1 MWKLYLKNE
10 RGLAALVAMLL
21 VGMLTLIGLAALSTS
36 DDEVQVAGNKWQET
50 KAFYAAESGLDK
62 AVSELMGHYDTANS
76 VPGSMPHGEE
86 DVNNCEVTYNTV
98 DNGTATAQVIAAGA
112 QAGLHALVK
121 KYSVSATATN
131 TTDNASV
138 TLKESF
144 ESAVCPLF
152 QFAVFYGNDLEIAPG
167 PTMTLLGR
175 VHSNGDLYIQAQNSL
190 KMDSYVTASGAI
202 KHGRKG
208 PGSVDAGDVQ
218 VKDGAGTYRSM
229 QLGAGWLEHSYSKWY
244 DSSVARWNGRVQ
256 DSDHGQ
262 GELKVPI
269 TGGGDPHKL
278 IERAAGNAD
287 SYENKATLK
296 FINNQAF
303 KLQAGVWVDVTADMT
318 AKGIITYTPNKF
330 YDGREAQNVD
340 VTDLD
345 MAKLYD
351 EGYAPA
357 NGVIYFSDDDGGAS
371 EFPALRLKNGTELDA
386 PLTVASENPVYTLGN
401 FNSTKK
407 KAAAILADA
416 YTCLSG
422 SWDDTKGALAKTD
435 RTASNTTVNVA
446 YATGNV
452 NTTSTLYNGG
462 FENLLRFLEDWTNKT
477 NTWSGSAICLWNST
491 QATGT
496 WNGTYYTPPAR
507 TWSYDSMFDDP
518 NNIPPEAPVIR
529 VFHRTGWAQEHVGL

>member
-1 MWKLYLKNE
+1 MWKSYLKNE
-10 RGLAALVAMLL
+10 RGIAALVAMLL

-76 VPGSMPHGEE
+76 VPGSMPHGAE

-98 DNGTATAQVIAAGA
+98 DNGAATQQVIAAGA
-112 QAGLHALVK
+112 QAGLHALAK
-121 KYSVSATATN
+121 TFSVSATATN

-138 TLKESF
+138 TLRETF

-152 QFAVFYGNDLEIAPG
+152 QFAVFYDKDLEIAPG
-167 PTMTLLGR
+167 PNMTLLGR
-175 VHSNGDLYIQAQNSL
+175 VHSNGDLYIQALNVL
-190 KMDSYVTASGAI
+190 KMDSYVTASSAI

-218 VKDGAGTYRSM
+218 VKNGAGTYKSM
-229 QLGAGWLEHSYSKWY
+229 QLGAGWLDHSYSKWY

-256 DSDHGQ
+256 DADHGQ

-278 IERAAGNAD
+278 IERATGNPD

-296 FINNQAF
+296 FINGAALQ
-303 KLQAGVWVDVTADMT
+303 LQAGSWVDVTAAMT
-318 AKGIITYTPNKF
+318 AAGVITYTANKF
-330 YDGREAQNVD
+330 TDQRESKVAD
-340 VTDLD
+340 VTDID
-345 MAKLYD
+345 VTKLYST
-351 EGYAPA
+351 GYAPA
-357 NGVIYFSDDDGGAS
+357 NGVVYFSDKRAGED
-371 EFPALRLKNGTELDA
+371 FPALRLKNGTQLGA
-386 PLTVASENPVYTLGN
+386 PLTVASENPVYTVGN

-422 SWDDTKGALAKTD
+422 SWDDTKSALAKTD
-435 RTASNTTVNVA
+435 RPASNTTVNVC

-452 NTTSTLYNGG
+452 NTSSTTYNGG
-462 FENLLRFLEDWTNKT
+462 FENLLRFLEDWSNKT
-477 NTWSGSAICLWNST
+477 STWTGSAVCLWNST
-491 QATGT
+491 QATGL
-496 WNGTYYTPPAR
+496 WNQTYYSAPGR
-507 TWSYDSMFDDP
+507 TWTYDSMLDDP
-518 NNIPPEAPVIR
+518 NNIPPESPVIR